1 MRGEDGRSICGAV
14 MKVQISNG
22 GSRGGMDYFDCVVGD
37 DGAVFFMVSNEGVGP
52 VSAFAARMA
61 RDELMRALKVKV
73 NARKAL
79 SHANRVL
86 HKQLP
91 GGACALACLVSLD
104 QDEVKLYQAGF
115 RAPLLVCSGGRGTEA
130 SAEGLALGLD
140 EGPVFEKG
148 LRPTKLPVSQG
159 VRVVLAN
166 EAAHRLHE
174 FVDLISEH
182 SPKHTAPF
190 MNMVLGSLEGG
201 AGDAGL
207 REDVVLLTA
216 KRW

>member
-1 MRGEDGRSICGAV
+1 MTGTWRVLRAELYHLLRSRVTHGAV
-14 MKVQISNG
+14 LFLLLVPFLHVG
-22 GSRGGMDYFDCVVGD
+22 VAHLFD
-37 DGAVFFMVSNEGVGP
+37 A
-52 VSAFAARMA
+52 AARVA
-61 RDELMRALKVKV
+61 AAQRG
-73 NARKAL
+73 
-79 SHANRVL
+79 
-86 HKQLP
+86 KQ
-91 GGACALACLVSLD
+91 
-104 QDEVKLYQAGF
+104 
-115 RAPLLVCSGGRGTEA
+115 R
-130 SAEGLALGLD
+130 LGLD